1 MGRGMIVFGAV
12 ARAEQLVAAQAEHDQ
27 AAAASTPE
35 LRREQL
41 KEKQQLLANMQKRR
55 GGQTTM
61 KLKGVDV

>member
-41 KEKQQLLANMQKRR
+41 KEKQQLLANTYN
-55 GGQTTM
+55 G
-61 KLKGVDV
+61 